1 MTSTS
6 MPHGTGTD
14 VEGTMVEMGRVVH
27 ACYLSPFRDCSTS
40 FYWVAE
46 KRGQADGL
54 DFGVLRDDSTRPF
67 FERVTDS
74 P

>member
-1 MTSTS
+1 MLKG
-6 MPHGTGTD
+6 PHGDGK
-14 VEGTMVEMGRVVH
+14 GYSH
-27 ACYLSPFRDCSTS
+27 PLPFPLSWLLYR

-46 KRGQADGL
+46 KRGQADEL
-54 DFGVLRDDSTRPF
+54 DFRALGDDSTLPF